1 VHAGEEDHAWPGWTT
16 SRRGLP
22 VEESVRMTEYR
33 DSTSSVWPT
42 LGSRRLKNRTVTGGQ
57 SNEPDGFSGAYRHCL
72 FVELFTKMN
81 KYGDDRRFSLAH
93 EKRRHIC
100 KLRFQIL
107 DANFENLLRI
117 LRFRHKSSAT
127 FFCCFRPRKFSIN
140 ADEITRCLNS

>member
-1 VHAGEEDHAWPGWTT
+1 MHAGEEDHARPGWTT

-57 SNEPDGFSGAYRHCL
+57 SNEPDGFSGAYRHYL

-81 KYGDDRRFSLAH
+81 KYSDDRRFSLAH
-93 EKRRHIC
+93 EKRRHI
-100 KLRFQIL
+100 L
-107 DANFENLLRI
+107 
-117 LRFRHKSSAT
+117 
-127 FFCCFRPRKFSIN
+127 
-140 ADEITRCLNS
+140 